1 MNNFTYEYVIGTTLR
16 KMLRAVRI
24 SLNKTVSRVKE
35 FESDNE
41 KSQEI
46 LRTILKLNE
55 FEATIQASLTSLDKP
70 RALKEEEPAE

>member
-35 FESDNE
+35 FEGDNE